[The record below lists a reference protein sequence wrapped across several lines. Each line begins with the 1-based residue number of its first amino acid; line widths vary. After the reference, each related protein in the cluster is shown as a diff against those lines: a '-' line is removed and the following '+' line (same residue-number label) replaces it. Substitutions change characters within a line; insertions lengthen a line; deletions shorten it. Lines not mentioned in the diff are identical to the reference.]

1 MKWIALSSEHH
12 LRNRCIWF
20 CSKHI
25 GCNWMQEVVIKGPH
39 NNKIIK
45 SNVTCQNY
53 TPIQLQQCH
62 VLMIHCDSVKAS
74 SRGVAYIYIYSCCSF
89 YGGNKKLLSTHPH
102 ECTHART
109 HTHTCMHAHTHT
121 CMHTHTHTHTCS
133 NKNPTTANK
142 KYEILALW
150 WQMLPAT
157 TRQQL
162 NYFCMTVTPNVCNHN
177 TH

>member
-12 LRNRCIWF
+12 LRNRCMWF
-20 CSKHI
+20 YSKHI
-25 GCNWMQEVVIKGPH
+25 GCNWTQEVVIKGPH
-39 NNKIIK
+39 NKKYKK
-45 SNVTCQNY
+45 SNVTCQNC
-53 TPIQLQQCH
+53 TAIQLQQCH

-74 SRGVAYIYIYSCCSF
+74 SRRVAYIYIYSCCSL
-89 YGGNKKLLSTHPH
+89 YGGNNKLLSTHPH
-102 ECTHART
+102 AHA
-109 HTHTCMHAHTHT
+109 
-121 CMHTHTHTHTCS
+121 HTHTHTHVRAYTHTHMCAYTHTHTCT

-150 WQMLPAT
+150 WQMLPVT